1 MGFTRTAVIFMLIGT
16 LMLSVPILMAW
27 PIPPRAEQMLNLV
40 LGFFLAKGG
49 DAVAYLLNSTAG
61 SNAKTDA
68 VIDMA
73 AQHRRQPQPVTV
85 ENKPDNPVPVTDE
98 FAIPDPPK

>member
-1 MGFTRTAVIFMLIGT
+1 MLIGT
-16 LMLSVPILMAW
+16 LMASIPVLMLMPVPVDAADL
-27 PIPPRAEQMLNLV
+27 LNLV

-68 VIDMA
+68 MVDMS
-73 AQHRRQPQPVTV
+73 RRQNDKPQEVVVT
-85 ENKPDNPVPVTDE
+85 NASSDPVPTTTEDTRVGGPRGPE
-98 FAIPDPPK
+98 